1 MDRVENYPAL
11 IKETLDEYANIL
23 RKVEEKRVERVYD
36 DATGHYE
43 IIWMGW
49 QGTRRIH
56 GCILHVDLIDGKI
69 WIQHDGTER
78 GVANDFV
85 EAGVPK
91 DRIVL
96 GFQAPIKRPHTG
108 FASE

>member
-1 MDRVENYPAL
+1 MDRLEDYPPL
-11 IKETLDEYANIL
+11 IKRALNEYANEL
-23 RKVEEKRVERVYD
+23 RNAPDERVERVYD
-36 DATGHYE
+36 DAQGHYE
-43 IIWMGW
+43 ILRVGW
-49 QGTRRIH
+49 RDWNRIH
-56 GCILHVDLIDGKI
+56 SAILHVDLINGKI
-69 WIQHDGTER
+69 WIQHDGAER

-96 GFQAPIKRPHTG
+96 AFQAPPKRPCTG